1 MTPALFA
8 LIALAGG
15 AGAAVRLLLD
25 GVIRSRV
32 RGTLPWG
39 TIVINLTGS
48 FLLGLITGLVAAG
61 LLQEEWRLIAGAGF
75 LGGYTTFSTASF
87 ETVRLLQER
96 KRLPAVLNGLGVLV
110 AATAAAGAG
119 LWLGTGAFG
128 HTP

>member
-1 MTPALFA
+1 MTPVLFT

-25 GVIRSRV
+25 GVIRSHV

-48 FLLGLITGLVAAG
+48 FLLGLVTGLVAAG
-61 LLQEEWRLIAGAGF
+61 LLPEGWRLIAGAGF

-119 LWLGTGAFG
+119 LWLGAGR
-128 HTP
+128 